1 LRICS
6 LLIGLTILIL
16 GASAPASAAIHSGS
30 HCLAAAAAKHNVR
43 FVNAEMLLP
52 GFKPQTGSIDDEE
65 RDYMIRTIVFEAT
78 GETEI
83 GMAAVAHVILNRAR
97 AGRWGDNI
105 KEVVLKPWQF
115 EPWMTRRSE
124 MERMS
129 PEDERYRDAARIA
142 DAVLAGDMPD
152 PTAGATHFLN
162 PVIVKKRRGGTLP
175 KWARGEG
182 LPFGRHTFYAP
193 ETDLLPPAQVAGDF
207 PSADIVPSAC

>member
-1 LRICS
+1 LRTCS

-16 GASAPASAAIHSGS
+16 GASSPASAAIHAGS
-30 HCLAAAAAKHNVR
+30 HCLAAAAPKSTVR
-43 FVNAEMLLP
+43 FVNANMLLP
-52 GFKPQTGSIDDEE
+52 GLKPKRASIDDEQ
-65 RDYMIRTIVFEAT
+65 RDYMIRTIAFEAT

-83 GMAAVAHVILNRAR
+83 GMAAVAHVILNRMR

-129 PEDERYRDAARIA
+129 PEDVRYQNAARIA

-193 ETDLLPPAQVAGDF
+193 ETELLPPAQVFADF
-207 PSADIVPSAC
+207 ASAEVLPSAC